1 MAGLM
6 ASTLRM
12 TDDAIIVLDPV
23 NLNVIKDGLVKVLK
37 LSLVV
42 TVQYHM
48 LMGVGALF
56 QNNLVEWM
64 TVVTYQAASGAGAQ
78 NMRELLTGMG
88 YLYNNTKTLLDDPKS
103 AILDI
108 DRQVAEL
115 QRVKVSLLTL
125 VCH

>member
-1 MAGLM
+1 
-6 ASTLRM
+6 
-12 TDDAIIVLDPV
+12 
-23 NLNVIKDGLVKVLK
+23 
-37 LSLVV
+37 
-42 TVQYHM
+42 M

-64 TVVTYQAASGAGAQ
+64 TAMTYQAASGAGAQ

-115 QRVKVSLLTL
+115 QRGEGFPSANFGVPLAGSLIPYIDKQLESGQSKKSGKDKLKPTRS
-125 VCH
+125 